1 MPLQY
6 LVITNNLYKRKE
18 KLDLVKVERKEK
30 KEKKNI
36 FRYYFYTC
44 LNI

>member
-18 KLDLVKVERKEK
+18 KIDLVNVERKEK

-36 FRYYFYTC
+36 FIYYFYNC
-44 LNI
+44 VII